1 MERTATPGPFGR
13 RLLARFF
20 FWAFSGDAASKAA
33 VLVASLVAVRSLEPV
48 DFGLY
53 IGLSATAILS
63 ASLWDLGVS
72 SLLTRELAAARVT
85 PRQAALQTARLRLK
99 TAGMWLLSFAIG
111 STILL
116 RGGGVSVITI
126 LAFAGASIVFGTHMI
141 PLAMLRARLHFRASA
156 IALASGRW
164 CTALLSLLALPGIAF
179 ANPLDI
185 LSLSLFAGEVTTLGV
200 ALIAIVA
207 AARRSSFTPSG
218 RPPSETLKLRAALPF
233 AANGIINLAY
243 NRFDVVVLGAL
254 ASAQQLGFYAPASR
268 MQDALAIISAT
279 IATVAF
285 PLIAGAATGIDGMK
299 EVRSLVR
306 RFTVVGIAL
315 SFPTA
320 LVFFIYM
327 EQVVHF
333 VMGDEYAGTVA
344 PAQVLV
350 WSLPLSAVTTVF
362 NAALAGTGRALDT
375 TKVFFTAF
383 VVAALLHLSLDW
395 WWGAM
400 GAAVAS
406 LAREPAALVT
416 SFVYA
421 RRAGILGRAESA
433 PTPASQEQT
442 GLESAPTRAA
452 MSRPPLP
459 AEQARDDLDFPK

>member
-1 MERTATPGPFGR
+1 METSATPEPFGR

-48 DFGLY
+48 NFGLF

-85 PRQAALQTARLRLK
+85 PREAALQTARLRVK
-99 TAGMWLLSFAIG
+99 TAGFWLLPFAIG
-111 STILL
+111 SAILL
-116 RGGGVSVITI
+116 REGGVSVITV

-141 PLAMLRARLHFRASA
+141 PLAMLRARLHFRAAA

-164 CTALLSLLALPGIAF
+164 CTALLSMLAFPGIAF

-200 ALIAIVA
+200 GLASIVA
-207 AARRSSFTPSG
+207 AAPRSSSIPSG
-218 RPPSETLKLRAALPF
+218 QPSSETLKLRAALPF

-254 ASAQQLGFYAPASR
+254 ASAVQLGFYAPASR
-268 MQDALAIISAT
+268 MQDALLLISST

-285 PLIAGAATGIDGMK
+285 PVISGAASAINGMK
-299 EVRSLVR
+299 EVRTLVR

-315 SFPTA
+315 SVPTA
-320 LVFFIYM
+320 VVFFVYM
-327 EQVVHF
+327 EQVVDF

-350 WSLPLSAVTTVF
+350 WSLPLSAVTTVL

-416 SFVYA
+416 SLVYA
-421 RRAGILGRAESA
+421 RRAGILGRTESA
-433 PTPASQEQT
+433 STPASQKEE
-442 GLESAPTRAA
+442 GLGSVPKRAT